1 MELTQGHDM
10 RAAAPTKMKYARRLM
25 YGAALATA
33 IVSALLSAAPPATS
47 QPDLSSPRAALK
59 SLYDALVAQ
68 DGQVVY
74 QTFYAANDQERELAR
89 AFADVIIAARKLGEA
104 AKDKYGAAGDP
115 LGSGMMSREEF
126 DRLSQAEVQEN
137 GETATLVPAGQSK
150 PVHFHRTGQRW
161 QIVVR
166 DFANAESDLPY
177 QVSLLKKV
185 AAVFTE
191 VAVEISAGKYQT
203 SPEAEAVIKTK
214 LAGVMIK
221 AATQAATR
229 SAASPPTPPTAQQP
243 RP

>member
-1 MELTQGHDM
+1 M
-10 RAAAPTKMKYARRLM
+10 RNVKRVTCGIALAASIVSGLRGAAA
-25 YGAALATA
+25 
-33 IVSALLSAAPPATS
+33 VAAPVVTAAT
-47 QPDLSSPRAALK
+47 QPDLSTPRAALR

-68 DGQVVY
+68 DGEAVY
-74 QTFYAANDQERELAR
+74 QTFYAADAQERDLAR

-126 DRLSQAEVQEN
+126 ERLAQAEVQEK
-137 GETATLVPAGQSK
+137 GETATLIPAGQSR

-166 DFANAESDLPY
+166 DFANAESDLPR
-177 QVSLLKKV
+177 QVALLKKV

-203 SPEAEAVIKTK
+203 SPEAEAVIKTR

-221 AATQAATR
+221 AATQAA
-229 SAASPPTPPTAQQP
+229 SKPGGPTTQSQP